1 MFPAEPLTI
10 SELTSRIK
18 GILEESFF
26 NIEVEGEIS
35 NFRPSSSGH
44 LYFTLK
50 DDSSAISAVMFRGK
64 AKNLGFIPKNGDLVK
79 VSGSVSVYEARG
91 TYQIIV
97 ETMEPSG
104 EGEILKMLEARKKIL
119 AAEGLFDESR
129 KRKPK
134 RYPERV
140 AVITSPTGAA
150 IRDILQVLSRRNP
163 AVSIVILPAPVQG
176 AEAAGMLKYCLET
189 ANKFKMAETIIIG
202 RGGGSLEDLLPF
214 SDEALVRAV
223 AASEI
228 PVISAVG
235 HEIDWSLCD
244 YAADVRAPTPSA
256 AAELASAPLSEI
268 ESLLGEY
275 RRSIISEIE
284 RRIENARNKTAIFS
298 AESMEMRFRHISQ
311 PIMLRF
317 DTTKEEMIQA
327 VKEKVSGLRH
337 TLSIQK
343 EKIKSADPNSILSRG
358 FSIVK
363 NTGTGKIVTNASM
376 VKTGDNLTI
385 MPAVGEISAQVLSS
399 KTNTDKLKEA

>member
-1 MFPAEPLTI
+1 MLPAEPLTI

-18 GILEESFF
+18 GILEENFYSV
-26 NIEVEGEIS
+26 EVEGEIS

-50 DDSSAISAVMFRGK
+50 DDNSAISAVMFRGK
-64 AKNLGFIPKNGDLVK
+64 IKNLGFAPKNGDLVK
-79 VSGSVSVYEARG
+79 VSGSLSVYEARG
-91 TYQIIV
+91 TYQIIIEV
-97 ETMEPSG
+97 MEPSG
-104 EGEILKMLEARKKIL
+104 EGGILKMLENRKKLL

-134 RYPERV
+134 RYPERI

-176 AEAAGMLKYCLET
+176 AEAAETLKYCMET
-189 ANKFKMAETIIIG
+189 ANRFKMADTIIIG

-214 SDEALVRAV
+214 SDENLVRAV

-244 YAADVRAPTPSA
+244 FAADVRAPTPSA
-256 AAELASAPLSEI
+256 AAELASAPLAEI
-268 ESLLGEY
+268 ENSIFEY
-275 RRSIISEIE
+275 QNTITAEIE
-284 RRIENARNKTAIFS
+284 RRIENARNKAALFS
-298 AESMEMRFRHISQ
+298 AENMEMRFRHISQ
-311 PIMLRF
+311 PVMLRF
-317 DTTKEEMIQA
+317 DTIKEEMIQSIR
-327 VKEKVSGLRH
+327 EKIFDLRH
-337 TLSIQK
+337 TLLLQS
-343 EKIKSADPNSILSRG
+343 EKIKSADPRSILDRG

-363 NTGTGKIVTNASM
+363 NNCTGKIITDASM
-376 VKTGDNLTI
+376 VKRGDNLTI
-385 MPAVGEISAQVLSS
+385 TPAKGEISALVSS
-399 KTNTDKLKEA
+399 LKAEM